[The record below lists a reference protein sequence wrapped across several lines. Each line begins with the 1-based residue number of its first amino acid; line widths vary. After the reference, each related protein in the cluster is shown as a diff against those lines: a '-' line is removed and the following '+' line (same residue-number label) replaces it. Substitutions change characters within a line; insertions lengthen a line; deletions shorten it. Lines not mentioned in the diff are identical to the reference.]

1 VTALKGPPHIHYKF
15 DFSTPKLFFTIEI
28 KVAIKNMQDC
38 NAMQNTFIGKV
49 FSGLRNKTDKNIY
62 VGLILFD

>member
-1 VTALKGPPHIHYKF
+1 
-15 DFSTPKLFFTIEI
+15 
-28 KVAIKNMQDC
+28 VAIKNMQDC

-62 VGLILFD
+62 VGLIGFD